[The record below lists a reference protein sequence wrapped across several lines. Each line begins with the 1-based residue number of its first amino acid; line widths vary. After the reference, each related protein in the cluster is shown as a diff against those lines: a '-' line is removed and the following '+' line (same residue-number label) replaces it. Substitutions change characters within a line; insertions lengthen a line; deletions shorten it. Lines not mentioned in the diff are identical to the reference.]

1 VIDVIR
7 QVLIREHGGPV
18 VLRIEQTP
26 SVAPQAGQ
34 VCISTRA
41 IAVSK
46 PDVLMRQGRY
56 KWSPPLP
63 LNPGNELTGVVTA
76 VGEHVDSVR
85 VGDAVLLSARELP
98 QRGGCYTEQITAPA
112 SAVHVLP
119 PNVDLEKAVLLPSY
133 VVAHAMLN
141 DFGLP
146 RQARS
151 AFINGVSGAVGS
163 ALAELAKLRGMTVIG
178 TVGASSKESYAKS
191 RGVDHVLNYN
201 SDPLLTRV
209 REITGGEGVD
219 LVFDHVIGPRF
230 ADCIRML
237 GRFGT
242 AVAYNVY
249 SPMPDEDIFGL
260 MRELSKLSL
269 GLRVFNI
276 HTYDRDLPRLHAL
289 TGELVQL
296 LAQGRIDPVIGARF
310 PLDRVAD
317 AHRLFESG
325 EVTGKIVLIP

>member
-7 QVLIREHGGPV
+7 QVLIREHGGPE
-18 VLRIEQTP
+18 VLRIEHAQP
-26 SVAPQAGQ
+26 VAPRADQ
-34 VCISTRA
+34 VCIRTRA

-46 PDVLMRQGRY
+46 PDILMRQGRY

-76 VGEHVDSVR
+76 VGEQVDSVR

-98 QRGGCYTEQITAPA
+98 QRGGCYTEEMIAPA

-119 PNVDLEKAVLLPSY
+119 SNVDLQKAVLLPSY

-151 AFINGVSGAVGS
+151 VFINGVSGAVGS
-163 ALAELAKLRGMTVIG
+163 ALAELAKLREMTVIG
-178 TVGASSKESYAKS
+178 TVGSSSKEQFAKS
-191 RGVDHVLNYN
+191 RGVDHVLNYH
-201 SDPLLTRV
+201 SDRLLDEV
-209 REITGGEGVD
+209 LELTGGEGVD
-219 LVFDHVIGPRF
+219 LLFDHVIGPRF

-249 SPMPDEDIFGL
+249 SPMPEDDIFGL
-260 MRELSKLSL
+260 MRELSKFSL
-269 GLRVFNI
+269 GLRIFNI

-289 TGELVQL
+289 TTDLVKL
-296 LAQGRIDPVIGARF
+296 LAQGKIDPVIGARF
-310 PLDRVAD
+310 PFDRVAD
-317 AHRLFESG
+317 AHRLLESG
-325 EVTGKIVLIP
+325 DVTGKIVLIP

>member
-1 VIDVIR
+1 MIR

-310 PLDRVAD
+310 PLERVAD

>member
-1 VIDVIR
+1 VIR
-7 QVLIREHGGPV
+7 QVLIREHGGPE
-18 VLRIEQTP
+18 VLRIEQAQP
-26 SVAPQAGQ
+26 VAPKAGQ
-34 VCISTRA
+34 VCIRTRA
-41 IAVSK
+41 MAVSK
-46 PDVLMRQGRY
+46 PDLLMRQGRY

-76 VGEHVDSVR
+76 IGEQVDSVR

-98 QRGGCYTEQITAPA
+98 QRGGCYTEEMVAPA

-119 PNVDLEKAVLLPSY
+119 PNVDLQKAVLLPSY

-146 RQARS
+146 REARS
-151 AFINGVSGAVGS
+151 VFINGVSGAVGS

-178 TVGASSKESYAKS
+178 TVGSSSKEQYAKS

-201 SDPLLTRV
+201 SDHLLAEV
-209 REITGGEGVD
+209 LDLTGGEGVD

-260 MRELSKLSL
+260 LRELSKLSL
-269 GLRVFNI
+269 GLRIFNI

-289 TGELVQL
+289 TAELVQM
-296 LAQGRIDPVIGARF
+296 LAQGKIDPVIGARF
-310 PLDRVAD
+310 PLERVAD
-317 AHRLFESG
+317 AHSLLESG
-325 EVTGKIVLIP
+325 EVIGKIVLIP